1 MRGWYINHI
10 EAAEWAQRG
19 ELHRVLSFWQQIS
32 ATGFPDPED
41 ATAALRFV
49 IEEDGAK
56 LGRLHVSVKS
66 AARQSDGR
74 PVLVLKFTA
83 RGKPLSTD
91 LKGAL
96 QFMDRGRD
104 WIHKAFQAL
113 TSRQAQRELWG
124 LRDE

>member
-1 MRGWYINHI
+1 LW
-10 EAAEWAQRG
+10 QR
-19 ELHRVLSFWQQIS
+19 IS
-32 ATGFPDPED
+32 ATGLPDPED

-49 IEEDGAK
+49 IEEGSTK
-56 LGRLHVSVKS
+56 LGRLHVNPKS
-66 AARQSDGR
+66 AARRSDSK
-74 PVLVLKFTA
+74 PVLVLEFTA

-113 TSRQAQRELWG
+113 TSRDAQRELWG

>member
-1 MRGWYINHI
+1 
-10 EAAEWAQRG
+10 
-19 ELHRVLSFWQQIS
+19 
-32 ATGFPDPED
+32 
-41 ATAALRFV
+41 
-49 IEEDGAK
+49 
-56 LGRLHVSVKS
+56 
-66 AARQSDGR
+66 
-74 PVLVLKFTA
+74 VLVLEFTA

-113 TSRQAQRELWG
+113 TSRDAQRELWG